1 MPSQLID
8 LRSDTVTH
16 PSAEMRRAMA
26 EAELGDDVF
35 GDDPTVIKLEER
47 AAELTGKE
55 AALFVPSGTMGN
67 LVSQMAQVPRGGEII
82 TEAESHIVYDEAA
95 GHAVVVGASTRTV
108 PAREDGTMDPGA
120 IREAFR
126 DPSDPHEPITAL
138 VCLEN
143 THGHSMGQPLDAAY
157 TAEVAE
163 IAREHG
169 VPLHVDGARIFN
181 AAVALGTSVRRLLAP
196 AESATFCLSKGLACP
211 VGSVVVGGRD
221 FIWRARRARKLLGG
235 GMRQVGVLAA
245 PGLIALRD
253 GPSGM
258 IERLAEDHA
267 NARTLA
273 EGLAELPGIS
283 GLDPARVRTNFLIF
297 RVGSV
302 GSGIAAGS
310 RTAAKGDIAA
320 EDGRTAARAT
330 FLDALAREGVL
341 MVEYPHGQVRAV
353 THYGIGAA
361 DIERVL
367 ACARGAISTAVASET
382 IPLGV

>member
-1 MPSQLID
+1 
-8 LRSDTVTH
+8 
-16 PSAEMRRAMA
+16 
-26 EAELGDDVF
+26 
-35 GDDPTVIKLEER
+35 
-47 AAELTGKE
+47 
-55 AALFVPSGTMGN
+55 
-67 LVSQMAQVPRGGEII
+67 
-82 TEAESHIVYDEAA
+82 
-95 GHAVVVGASTRTV
+95 VVVGASTRTV

-169 VPLHVDGARIFN
+169 MPLHVDGARIFN

-302 GSGIAAGS
+302 GSG
-310 RTAAKGDIAA
+310 
-320 EDGRTAARAT
+320 TAARAT